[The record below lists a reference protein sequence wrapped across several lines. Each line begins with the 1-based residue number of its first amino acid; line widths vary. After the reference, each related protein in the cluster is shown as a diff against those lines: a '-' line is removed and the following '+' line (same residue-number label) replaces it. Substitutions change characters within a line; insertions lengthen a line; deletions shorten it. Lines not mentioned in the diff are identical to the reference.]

1 MLGIINGA
9 NVMVRAQH
17 TSKCDNKSAL
27 HAHMGLAAGRRLKK
41 PRATEGQLRG
51 TCQLEAART
60 KYVASYFQ
68 FLAGFDD
75 HKPVSI

>member
-1 MLGIINGA
+1 
-9 NVMVRAQH
+9 
-17 TSKCDNKSAL
+17 
-27 HAHMGLAAGRRLKK
+27 MGLAAGRRLKK